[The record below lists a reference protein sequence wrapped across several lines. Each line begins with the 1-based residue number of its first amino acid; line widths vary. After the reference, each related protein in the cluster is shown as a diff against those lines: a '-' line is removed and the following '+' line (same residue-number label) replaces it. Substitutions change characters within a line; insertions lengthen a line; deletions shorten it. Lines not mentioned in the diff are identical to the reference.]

1 VAIKISETGLQTML
15 SSFLSSEAM
24 LLKLY
29 TSDVTPTSTTAL
41 STLVEA
47 SGNGYAEVSLSGTS
61 NWNIT
66 AGTATLTAPVTWTFT
81 GAVGDV
87 YGYYIVGAS
96 TGNLIAAEKFATGP
110 YTVATNG
117 DKITVSIT
125 ITVA

>member
-1 VAIKISETGLQTML
+1 MAIQISGTGLQTML
-15 SSFLSSEAM
+15 SSFLSSETM
-24 LLKLY
+24 LLRLY

-41 STLVEA
+41 STLSEV

-66 AGTATLTAPVTWTFT
+66 NGTATLTSPVTWTFT

-96 TGNLIAAEKFATGP
+96 TGNLIAAERFATGP

-117 DKITVSIT
+117 DSITVSIT